1 MRRQRLYPRLLPLV
15 AALWAL
21 APLAQAQT
29 AAPAAPSAPLS
40 PKAQYAADS
49 KQAKARYDQDL
60 KLCASEPTS
69 AGRMQCKRD
78 AKAEY
83 DKALAEAKARS
94 GVTPAKSSA
103 VQPACADC
111 GKVISVRQIEKEGEG
126 SPVGLVAG
134 GVAGALLGNQVGGG
148 TGRTLA
154 TVAGAAGGAYAGR
167 EIEKKIKTHTVW
179 AVTVEFPRSGNAVY
193 EFQSDPGFRVGE
205 TVRRTDNSI
214 TRP

>member
-1 MRRQRLYPRLLPLV
+1 
-15 AALWAL
+15 
-21 APLAQAQT
+21 
-29 AAPAAPSAPLS
+29 
-40 PKAQYAADS
+40 
-49 KQAKARYDQDL
+49 
-60 KLCASEPTS
+60 
-69 AGRMQCKRD
+69 
-78 AKAEY
+78 
-83 DKALAEAKARS
+83 
-94 GVTPAKSSA
+94 VTPAKSSA
-103 VQPACADC
+103 AAQPACADC

-179 AVTVEFPRSGNAVY
+179 AVTVDFPQGGNAVY

>member
-1 MRRQRLYPRLLPLV
+1 MRSQRILPLV

-29 AAPAAPSAPLS
+29 AAPAAPLS

-49 KQAKARYDQDL
+49 KQAKARYDQDV
-60 KLCASEPTS
+60 KVCASEPTS

-83 DKALAEAKARS
+83 DQALAEAKART
-94 GVTPAKSSA
+94 GVTPTKSSA
-103 VQPACADC
+103 AAQPACADC
-111 GKVISVRQIEKEGEG
+111 GKVVSVRQVEKEGEG

-167 EIEKKIKTHTVW
+167 EIEKRVKKHTVW
-179 AVTVEFPRSGNAVY
+179 AVTVDFPQGGNAVY

>member
-1 MRRQRLYPRLLPLV
+1 MRSQRLLPLV

-29 AAPAAPSAPLS
+29 AASTAPLS
-40 PKAQYAADS
+40 PKAQYAADA
-49 KQAKARYDQDL
+49 KQAKARYGQDL
-60 KLCASEPTS
+60 ELCASEPTS
-69 AGRMQCKRD
+69 AGRLQCKRD

-83 DKALAEAKARS
+83 DKALAEAKART

-103 VQPACADC
+103 AAQAACADC
-111 GKVISVRQIEKEGEG
+111 GKVVSVRQIEKEGEG

-167 EIEKKIKTHTVW
+167 EVEKRVKTHTVW
-179 AVTVEFPRSGNAVY
+179 AVTVNFPQGGTAVY

-214 TRP
+214 ARP

>member
-1 MRRQRLYPRLLPLV
+1 MRSQRLLPLV

-29 AAPAAPSAPLS
+29 AASTAPLS
-40 PKAQYAADS
+40 PKAQYAADA
-49 KQAKARYDQDL
+49 KQAKARYGQDL
-60 KLCASEPTS
+60 ELCASEPTS
-69 AGRMQCKRD
+69 AGRLQCKRD

-94 GVTPAKSSA
+94 GVTPAKSSTA
-103 VQPACADC
+103 AQPACADC
-111 GKVISVRQIEKEGEG
+111 GKVVALRQVEKEGEG

-134 GVAGALLGNQVGGG
+134 GVGGALLGNQVGGG

-154 TVAGAAGGAYAGR
+154 TIAGAAGGAYAGR

-179 AVTVEFPRSGNAVY
+179 AVTVDFPQGGTAVY

-205 TVRRTDNSI
+205 TVRRSGDSI
-214 TRP
+214 ARP